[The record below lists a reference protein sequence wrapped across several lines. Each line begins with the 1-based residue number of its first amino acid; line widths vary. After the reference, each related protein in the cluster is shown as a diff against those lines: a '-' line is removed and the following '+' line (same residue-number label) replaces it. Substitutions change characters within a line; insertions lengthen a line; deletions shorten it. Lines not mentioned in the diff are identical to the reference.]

1 MIFFK
6 NIIVSLESVKIIPSV
21 VAIDTLAIIFSNN
34 GTIRLIRC
42 VFFYVLYFFQSN
54 VVQKM

>member
-1 MIFFK
+1 MIFLK
-6 NIIVSLESVKIIPSV
+6 NMIVSLESVKTIPSV
-21 VAIDTLAIIFSNN
+21 VTIETLAIIFSNK

-42 VFFYVLYFFQSN
+42 VFFFVLYFFQSN